1 MSDKLPQR
9 PRIKRDVVLREEDD
23 GAFVFDPIEDTL
35 RVVNETGA
43 LFFTVMDGTRTLEEI
58 TRDVADVFTDV
69 GEENIRE
76 DAKRFMHDLAL
87 RGLLEEE

>member
-1 MSDKLPQR
+1 MSSELPKR

-43 LFFTVMDGTRTLEEI
+43 ALFTAMDGTRTIDEIVRSVTALFTGAGEEI
-58 TRDVADVFTDV
+58 V
-69 GEENIRE
+69 RE
-76 DAKRFMHDLAL
+76 DAERFMHDLEL
-87 RGLLEEE
+87 RGLFEEE

>member
-1 MSDKLPQR
+1 MSGEPPKR

-35 RVVNETGA
+35 RVVNETGSLIFA
-43 LFFTVMDGTRTLEEI
+43 KMDGTRTIDEI
-58 TRDVADVFTDV
+58 IKEVTPLFTDTC
-69 GEENIRE
+69 EETIRE
-76 DAKRFMHDLAL
+76 DAERFIHDLAL

>member
-1 MSDKLPQR
+1 MSGEPPKR

-43 LFFTVMDGTRTLEEI
+43 LIFSKMDGTRTIDEI
-58 TRDVADVFTDV
+58 VQDVTAHFTGA
-69 GEENIRE
+69 GEETVRE
-76 DAKRFMHDLAL
+76 DAERFIHDLAL